1 MPAQAD
7 PLIPLCCRHQ
17 RAHLARTADVILRV
31 KRPARPTMMACTVY
45 RVVPEGGLVA
55 KPLTKLSISDAAR
68 AHDCYLVVSSPRRA
82 MVKPKT
88 KPQKTPP
95 AGKDAGLTAPVV
107 PTSAFSIGDAV
118 HHHMFGDGKV
128 EGIEDD
134 KLTIAFERQVT
145 KVIRQDFV
153 TRKR

>member
-1 MPAQAD
+1 M
-7 PLIPLCCRHQ
+7 
-17 RAHLARTADVILRV
+17 
-31 KRPARPTMMACTVY
+31 
-45 RVVPEGGLVA
+45 
-55 KPLTKLSISDAAR
+55 TKLSIRDATLAR
-68 AHDCYLVVSSPRRA
+68 DCYLVVSSPRRA

-88 KPQKTPP
+88 KPKKTPP
-95 AGKDAGLTAPVV
+95 AHNDAGSTPSVV

-118 HHHMFGDGKV
+118 HHPMFGDGKI

-134 KLTIAFERQVT
+134 KLTIAFEGQVT